1 MSKFIKLGLS
11 EPIVSALKDFGYL
24 EPTEIQ
30 EKTIPL
36 ALSRKDIMASAQTG
50 SGKTAAFA
58 LPIIEHLQGP
68 SNKPKAL
75 VLVPTRELA
84 VQVKGQFERFAK
96 NYRPRTIT
104 LYGGTGF
111 VSQMKALERGV
122 DIIIATPGRL
132 FDYVERKCVDLS
144 AIEIL
149 VLDEADRLLDLG
161 FMPQIRKLVHKL
173 PKNRQTL
180 MFSATINERV
190 ERIGSEFL
198 RQPITIRMSAKQIEP
213 STIDQRIFHVNEF
226 GKDALL
232 LELLQKQEMSSV
244 LIFTRTRRRAT
255 WVKDRLCAANV
266 LAEEIHGDITQY
278 QREQTLKRY
287 RAGAFPVLVAT
298 DVAARGLDIPAISHV
313 INYDLPD
320 SPQDYV
326 HRIGRTGRAGR
337 SGVALSFIGEGQRS
351 LIRDIERLIGRV
363 LDPDAS
369 SSSLPRRATAQVR
382 RFRPRSRGRRII

>member
-11 EPIVSALKDFGYL
+11 EPIVSALKEFGYI

-30 EKTIPL
+30 EKTIPI
-36 ALSRKDIMASAQTG
+36 ALSGKDIMASAQTG

-58 LPIIEHLQGP
+58 LPIIELLREP
-68 SNKPKAL
+68 SPKPKAL

-96 NYRPRTIT
+96 NHRLRSVT
-104 LYGGTGF
+104 LYGGTGY

-144 AIEIL
+144 KIEVL
-149 VLDEADRLLDLG
+149 VLDEADRLLDMG
-161 FMPQIRKLVHKL
+161 FMPQVRKLVHKL
-173 PKNRQTL
+173 PRTRQTL
-180 MFSATINERV
+180 MFSATINERI
-190 ERIGSEFL
+190 ERIGAEFL
-198 RQPITIRMSAKQIEP
+198 KNPITIRMAAKQIEP
-213 STIDQRIFHVNEF
+213 STIDQRIYHVNEF
-226 GKDALL
+226 AKDALL
-232 LELLQKQEMSSV
+232 LELLQQQEDMASV
-244 LIFTRTRRRAT
+244 LVFTRTRRRAT

-266 LAEEIHGDITQY
+266 LAEEIHGDITQH
-278 QREQTLKRY
+278 QRERTLQRY

-337 SGVALSFIGEGQRS
+337 TGVALSFIGEGQRS
-351 LIRDIERLIGRV
+351 LIRDIEKLIGRV
-363 LDPDAS
+363 LDPNS
-369 SSSLPRRATAQVR
+369 SPSRPATAQVR
-382 RFRPRSRGRRII
+382 RFRPRSRGRRIV